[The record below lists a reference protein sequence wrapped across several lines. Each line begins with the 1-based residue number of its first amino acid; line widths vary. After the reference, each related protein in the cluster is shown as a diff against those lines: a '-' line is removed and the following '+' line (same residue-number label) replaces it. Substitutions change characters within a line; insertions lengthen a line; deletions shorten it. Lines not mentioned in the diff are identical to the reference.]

1 MLNAAVKNFQF
12 TSDFDGLE
20 IDASIA
26 VPSSNINGIVQI
38 VHGMCEY
45 KERYFPLWTILPKKA
60 LLPLS
65 TITEV
70 MEKKRML
77 QRRLRLFIQKW

>member
-45 KERYFPLWTILPKKA
+45 KERYFPFMDYLA
-60 LLPLS
+60 EEGF
-65 TITEV
+65 ITV
-70 MEKKRML
+70 IRNCTNA
-77 QRRLRLFIQKW
+77 

>member
-1 MLNAAVKNFQF
+1 MLNADVKNFQF

-45 KERYFPLWTILPKKA
+45 KGGCPPAFFMRVKTKYFSGKRRPIASAIYEPLYP
-60 LLPLS
+60 PLDG
-65 TITEV
+65 
-70 MEKKRML
+70 
-77 QRRLRLFIQKW
+77 

>member
-38 VHGMCEY
+38 VHGMCE
-45 KERYFPLWTILPKKA
+45 
-60 LLPLS
+60 
-65 TITEV
+65 
-70 MEKKRML
+70 
-77 QRRLRLFIQKW
+77 